1 MTTPQLSP
9 SQLAGGFY
17 GLLLGDAVGVPYEF
31 HYPNNLP
38 PLDQLDMIPP
48 SDFPRAHRRVP
59 TGTWSDDGA
68 LALALLDSL
77 LDCGQF
83 DAEDFGRR
91 LIDWYEHGRYAVDQV
106 VFDVG
111 IQTAESIRFIK
122 QKIPSLYAGGVTE
135 RSNGNGSLMRALAC
149 VLWHRGSDDAL
160 ITLADQQ
167 SRVTH
172 SHIRSRVCC
181 ALYCVWARYV
191 AAGDLD
197 AWTTAVRVVREH
209 YQHNETAT
217 AELEFHIRP
226 EDDIIG
232 TGSGYVVDSL
242 RSAKQVFDQQQD
254 LKRSIQAA
262 IALGHDT
269 DTTAC
274 IAGGVV
280 GLRVG
285 QAGLPIEWM
294 QQLRG
299 LEICEPIFKKLVA
312 HQTKPTR

>member
-1 MTTPQLSP
+1 
-9 SQLAGGFY
+9 
-17 GLLLGDAVGVPYEF
+17 
-31 HYPNNLP
+31 
-38 PLDQLDMIPP
+38 
-48 SDFPRAHRRVP
+48 
-59 TGTWSDDGA
+59 
-68 LALALLDSL
+68 
-77 LDCGQF
+77 
-83 DAEDFGRR
+83 
-91 LIDWYEHGRYAVDQV
+91 
-106 VFDVG
+106 
-111 IQTAESIRFIK
+111 
-122 QKIPSLYAGGVTE
+122 
-135 RSNGNGSLMRALAC
+135 
-149 VLWHRGSDDAL
+149 
-160 ITLADQQ
+160 
-167 SRVTH
+167 
-172 SHIRSRVCC
+172 
-181 ALYCVWARYV
+181 VWARYV

-197 AWTTAVRVVREH
+197 AWTTAVRVVRQH

-226 EDDIIG
+226 EDQIIG

>member
-1 MTTPQLSP
+1 MTTQQLTP

-31 HYPNNLP
+31 HDPQNLP

-48 SDFPRAHRRVP
+48 SDFPRAHRRIP

-68 LALALLDSL
+68 LTLALLESL

-91 LIDWYEHGRYAVDQV
+91 LMDWYEHGRYAVDHV

-149 VLWHRGSDDAL
+149 VLWHRGSDDEL
-160 ITLADQQ
+160 IVLADQQ

-172 SHIRSRVCC
+172 SHIRSRLCC

-191 AAGDLD
+191 AQGDPD
-197 AWTTAVRVVREH
+197 AWASAVRVVRQH
-209 YQHNETAT
+209 YQSNDAAI
-217 AELEFHIRP
+217 AELQFHIRP
-226 EDDIIG
+226 DDAIEG
-232 TGSGYVVDSL
+232 KGSGYVVDSL
-242 RSAKQVFDQQQD
+242 RSAKQVFDQQLD
-254 LKRSIQAA
+254 LKHSIQAA

-274 IAGGVV
+274 IAAGVV
-280 GLRVG
+280 GLREG
-285 QAGLPIEWM
+285 QAGLPTVWM

-299 LEICEPIFKKLVA
+299 QDLLAPIWQKLMRHHA
-312 HQTKPTR
+312 AL